1 MLLIGNGRLVTRD
14 NGLYLENGAV
24 AIEDQLIKE
33 IGTTQ
38 ELKAK
43 YPHAEWIDAN
53 GGLIMPGLINTHNHI
68 YSAFARGLSIQ
79 GYNPHDFNDILEGM
93 WWKIDRLLTK
103 ENDGLTKAQHNELKA
118 AKKVAAKAAKGGK

>member
-14 NGLYLENGAV
+14 NGLYIENGAV
-24 AIEDQLIKE
+24 AIRDNLILQV
-33 IGTTQ
+33 GTTE
-38 ELKAK
+38 ELVRL
-43 YPHAEWIDAN
+43 YPDAEYIDAH
-53 GGLIMPGLINTHNHI
+53 GGLIMPGLVNTHNHI

-103 ENDGLTKAQHNELKA
+103 ENDRLSAYA
-118 AKKVAAKAAKGGK
+118 VYID